1 MTRFSRYG
9 TDYTD
14 PSAYSGTA
22 GGLDRPRG
30 GSLGRRASGSV
41 LRTAGAVFLGIIAI
55 VVAWNLL
62 GVVIGTVFFALK
74 LALLVGVLAAVVA
87 LFRRFR

>member
-1 MTRFSRYG
+1 
-9 TDYTD
+9 
-14 PSAYSGTA
+14 
-22 GGLDRPRG
+22 
-30 GSLGRRASGSV
+30 
-41 LRTAGAVFLGIIAI
+41 
-55 VVAWNLL
+55 VAWNLL